1 MKNKCITVSLF
12 VCIVLLPTNKSNAQ
26 IPILDIIKEAVTKV
40 IVAVDLQIQRM
51 QNETIWLQNAQK
63 TLENEMSKLKLD
75 EISDW
80 VEKQRALYDDYF
92 QELWKVKAALSY
104 YHRVK
109 EIIEL
114 QARIAGEY
122 KTAWNLFR
130 QDKNFTADE
139 LQTIYKTYLGITE
152 QSLKNMDLLFLVINS
167 FATQMSD
174 AKRLELI
181 NTVSEQVAQNMM
193 DLREFNHQNK
203 MVSFQRAAERGE
215 IEYVK
220 RLYGI
225 W

>member
-1 MKNKCITVSLF
+1 MKKKWITLSLF
-12 VCIVLLPTNKSNAQ
+12 ACIVFLPTNKSNAQ

-40 IVAVDLQIQRM
+40 IVAVDLQIQRL

-63 TLENEMSKLKLD
+63 TLENEMSKLKLE
-75 EISDW
+75 EISEW
-80 VEKQRALYDDYF
+80 VEKQRQLYDDYF

-104 YHRVK
+104 YYRVK

-122 KTAWNLFR
+122 RTAWNLFR
-130 QDKNFTADE
+130 QDKNFTPDE
-139 LQTIYKTYLGITE
+139 LQTIYKTYIGITE
-152 QSLKNMDLLFLVINS
+152 QSLKNMDLLFMVINS

-181 NTVSEQVAQNMM
+181 NTVSDQVAQNMI

-203 MVSFQRAAERGE
+203 MISFQRAAERGE

-225 W
+225 R